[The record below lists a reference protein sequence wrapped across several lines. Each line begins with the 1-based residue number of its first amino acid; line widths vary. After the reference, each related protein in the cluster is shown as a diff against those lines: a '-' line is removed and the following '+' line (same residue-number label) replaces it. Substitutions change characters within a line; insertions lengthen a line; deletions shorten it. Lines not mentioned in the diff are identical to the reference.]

1 VTIRHP
7 PKRLSDTPSGR
18 AEHAIQT
25 ANAVSQLITGKQD
38 LNANLTSIA
47 GLDLTGHAGDVVTVV
62 AGEDGFELAAGGGG
76 GGGTTTNALTI
87 NNGGAGAA
95 SGATFNG
102 SAAVTISYNTVGA
115 AAASHTH
122 ASGDVTGLAAIAT
135 SGSASDLSAG
145 TVAAARMPALTGD
158 ITTSAGAVATTL
170 ATVNADVGSFGSAS
184 AIPVITVNAKGLV
197 TAVSTAT
204 PSGGTTDFQAADLV
218 ITSNNVFQDTDLAI
232 ALTAGSYAIESF
244 YTADSNATPD
254 MEVQFT
260 YTGTVTDVAMIRY
273 AARGSTTSA
282 VEYEALPAAYTLDA
296 TDHYSVHMHGQI
308 TVSDSGTFKVQ
319 ARQITSSATSVTF
332 KKASWLRLTRLA

>member
-62 AGEDGFELAAGGGG
+62 AGEDGFELVAGGGG

-87 NNGGAGAA
+87 NSTGGAAP
-95 SGATFNG
+95 GATFDG
-102 SAAVTISYNTVGA
+102 SAARTIDYSTVGA
-115 AAASHTH
+115 AA
-122 ASGDVTGLAAIAT
+122 SGHDHDADYAAIGHNHDADYADIAHDHDADYLQL
-135 SGSASDLSAG
+135 SGG
-145 TVAAARMPALTGD
+145 TLTGD
-158 ITTSAGAVATTL
+158 LSVPDEAYGVGWNASTEVPTKNAVY
-170 ATVNADVGSFGSAS
+170 DKIESM
-184 AIPVITVNAKGLV
+184 
-197 TAVSTAT
+197 
-204 PSGGTTDFQAADLV
+204 SGPTTDFQAADLV